1 MLMVQREE
9 PRESRGGLLETKE
22 VSGSP
27 DRENVVEHIPEK
39 EMRRHTSM
47 RNTNSGRRRADP
59 QPESDLTSITGDGME
74 RQEVTHTHNT
84 HRNTT

>member
-39 EMRRHTSM
+39 EMRRHTVHI
-47 RNTNSGRRRADP
+47 NEKHEQWAA